1 MAPKLQQKSGETL
14 QISAG
19 VLAPTERYLYNTDY
33 TKL

>member
-19 VLAPTERYLYNTDY
+19 TLESTENVFYNFV
-33 TKL
+33 